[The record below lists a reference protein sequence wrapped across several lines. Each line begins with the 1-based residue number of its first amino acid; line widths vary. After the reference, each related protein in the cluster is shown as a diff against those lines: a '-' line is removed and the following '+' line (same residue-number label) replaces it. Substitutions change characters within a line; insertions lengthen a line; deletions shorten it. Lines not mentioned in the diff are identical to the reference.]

1 MQAKALVAEFIGTF
15 TLIFIGAGAG
25 QISGSL
31 VAVALAHGLVVM
43 TFAFAYGS
51 YSGSHIN
58 PAVTIG
64 LLAGGQIKV
73 SEAIGYIL
81 VQLLGG
87 IAGAGTLFY
96 VLGDSAGGMGATV
109 PASGV
114 GVGQAFVLELFL
126 TFLLVNAIYHAAVSG
141 KAGNLAPIAIGLTLT
156 ACILAGGPLTGAS
169 LNPART
175 LGPALWSDAPNA
187 ISSLWIY
194 FVACPLGGVLAA
206 LVHKFFASEE

>member
-64 LLAGGQIKV
+64 LLAGGQIKIN
-73 SEAIGYIL
+73 EAIGYIL

-109 PASGV
+109 PAAGV

-141 KAGNLAPIAIGLTLT
+141 KAGNLAPIAIGLMLT

-206 LVHKFFASEE
+206 LVHRFFASEE

>member
-25 QISGSL
+25 EISGSL

-43 TFAFAYGS
+43 TFAFAYGG

-73 SEAIGYIL
+73 NEAIGYIL

-109 PASGV
+109 PAAGV
-114 GVGQAFVLELFL
+114 GIGQAFVLELFL

-141 KAGNLAPIAIGLTLT
+141 KAGNLAPIAIGLMLT

>member
-64 LLAGGQIKV
+64 LLAGGQIKIN
-73 SEAIGYIL
+73 EAIGYIL

-109 PASGV
+109 PAAGV

-141 KAGNLAPIAIGLTLT
+141 KAGNLAPIAIGLMLT

-206 LVHKFFASEE
+206 LVHKFFASEG

>member
-64 LLAGGQIKV
+64 LLAGGQIKIN
-73 SEAIGYIL
+73 EAIGYIL

-96 VLGDSAGGMGATV
+96 VLGSSAGGMGATV
-109 PASGV
+109 PAAGV

-206 LVHKFFASEE
+206 LVHKFFASED